1 MSEVLR
7 DTDRLDPD
15 RDVEHHTMVQP
26 GDALPQAPR
35 ARRRRSS
42 ATVPLARLNHWVVAF
57 SLIALALSG
66 LALYTPYL
74 YFLTNLFG
82 GGQTTRWLH
91 PWIGVLLFVSFYVF
105 FAQLWRANLFNRDDV
120 TWVMRFKDVIGGH
133 EERLPE
139 MGKYNAGQKFVFWG
153 MSALILVLIV
163 SGIVIWQEYFSVY
176 TAIETQRWAA
186 LLHASGCHRHHPDLD
201 HPCLRVDLDPGHDA
215 GHDARQRDGRLGLPP
230 PSQVAEATRRPAS
243 QDGAAA
249 ERCGTHEDGTAPRA
263 LSIEAWQADGP
274 YAEVC
279 GPFSW
284 RRRRMMFP
292 TSPRLERWSERV
304 HSGSGY
310 CRTDLNQISLNT

>member
-15 RDVEHHTMVQP
+15 RRVEHHTMVQP
-26 GDALPQAPR
+26 GDSITPGTKGTPT
-35 ARRRRSS
+35 
-42 ATVPLARLNHWVVAF
+42 TVKRYGPLARLNHWVVAF

-91 PWIGVLLFVSFYVF
+91 PWIGVVLFLSFYVF

-186 LLHASGCHRHHPDLD
+186 LLHATAAIVIILIWITHVYASIWIQGTMRAMTRGNVTAGWAYRHHRKWLKQLAG
-201 HPCLRVDLDPGHDA
+201 LRRKTTSQPNAVEQTTA
-215 GHDARQRDGRLGLPP
+215 GKHLGL
-230 PSQVAEATRRPAS
+230 
-243 QDGAAA
+243 
-249 ERCGTHEDGTAPRA
+249 
-263 LSIEAWQADGP
+263 
-274 YAEVC
+274 
-279 GPFSW
+279 
-284 RRRRMMFP
+284 
-292 TSPRLERWSERV
+292 
-304 HSGSGY
+304 
-310 CRTDLNQISLNT
+310 